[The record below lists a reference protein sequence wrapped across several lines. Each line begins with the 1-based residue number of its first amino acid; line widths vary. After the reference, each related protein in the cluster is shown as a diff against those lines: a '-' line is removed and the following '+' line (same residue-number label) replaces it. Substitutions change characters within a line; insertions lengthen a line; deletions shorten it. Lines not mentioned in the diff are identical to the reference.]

1 MGTNGYEKKIGDLGE
16 EAACKYLLAKDY
28 VIAGRNYFTR
38 RGEIDIIAYF
48 KKELVFVEVKSRK
61 SYSFGPIE
69 SQVSPKKINRILQ
82 AAEEYII
89 EHNIS
94 DTDCRV
100 DLISVFMDGSAYDNF
115 YIEHF
120 ENISFH

>member
-1 MGTNGYEKKIGDLGE
+1 MKGYAKTIGDLGE
-16 EAACKYLLAKDY
+16 EAACKYLMAKDY
-28 VIAGRNYFTR
+28 MIAGRNYSTR
-38 RGEIDIIAYF
+38 RGEIDIIAYLGD
-48 KKELVFVEVKSRK
+48 ELVFVEVKSRK

-89 EHNIS
+89 EHSIS

-100 DLISVFMDGSAYDNF
+100 DLISVFMDGNADDNF
-115 YIEHF
+115 HIEHY
-120 ENISFH
+120 ENISYH